1 MSAIAFGHT
10 ACTSHPACG
19 CRQGPRDAGHNN
31 EALAFSAIDIE
42 VAGFVIWEAT
52 SGQISIE
59 LAAPHSRQACEPGC
73 ASQTRLEFP

>member
-1 MSAIAFGHT
+1 MSAIEFGHT

-19 CRQGPRDAGHNN
+19 CRQGSRDGGHNN

-59 LAAPHSRQACEPGC
+59 LAATALAPSLRAGLRVTTTVGVP
-73 ASQTRLEFP
+73 